1 MKKLLTV
8 LLAATLAGTIATT
21 VFAAPESTSD
31 SDTDATAVEITES
44 SNPSAV
50 LAAADTVAISAITEG
65 NGKVASA
72 EYSSEPVFYDE
83 AYAKGGV
90 TYAAIGSTIL
100 LNAKADEGWRFVY
113 WVNDDTNEF
122 FSMSATIPV
131 DAVNDLHLKAVF
143 ADDSMI
149 TISAIIEGNGQITS
163 CDFDAEP
170 VFDDEFPVQHMI
182 ENVPYLNTIRLSAKA
197 DEGWRFV
204 CWMNDD
210 TDTVYSTNST
220 IPVDAVNHLNLRAV
234 FANASLAIISAM
246 ATSGGQVAFSVDHLQ
261 PVFDDSKPLQHIVIN
276 AAEGDTVTVSAKADE
291 GFVFTGWYDSF
302 TDELV
307 SADETFLIEVTDDQ
321 NIQAH
326 FEEKAEEEESTI
338 HAEHTMINWG
348 RNGGGIVI
356 RTDSASDTVA
366 IRIDGG
372 TAATDSTEGLR
383 YENGTLTISKELAD
397 KLLKDGQNTL
407 HLIFS
412 DGTLEVRVY
421 VTNELLPI
429 QPGME
434 TVKTGDTTPV
444 FAVSVSILAS
454 LSAALFLAMK
464 HKKDF
469 QK

>member
-1 MKKLLTV
+1 MKNLLTV

-31 SDTDATAVEITES
+31 SDTDATAVEITDF

-50 LAAADTVAISAITEG
+50 LTDADTVAISAITEG

-90 TYAAIGSTIL
+90 TYAATGSTIL

-113 WVNDDTNEF
+113 WV
-122 FSMSATIPV
+122 
-131 DAVNDLHLKAVF
+131 
-143 ADDSMI
+143 
-149 TISAIIEGNGQITS
+149 
-163 CDFDAEP
+163 
-170 VFDDEFPVQHMI
+170 
-182 ENVPYLNTIRLSAKA
+182 
-197 DEGWRFV
+197 
-204 CWMNDD
+204 NDD

-276 AAEGDTVTVSAKADE
+276 AAEGDTVTVSGKADE

-307 SADETFLIEVTDDQ
+307 SADETLRIEVTGDQ

-326 FEEKAEEEESTI
+326 FEEKEEAEESTI

-372 TAATDSTEGLR
+372 TAATDNTEGLS

-421 VTNELLPI
+421 VTNEILPI
-429 QPGME
+429 QPGVE

-469 QK
+469 EK